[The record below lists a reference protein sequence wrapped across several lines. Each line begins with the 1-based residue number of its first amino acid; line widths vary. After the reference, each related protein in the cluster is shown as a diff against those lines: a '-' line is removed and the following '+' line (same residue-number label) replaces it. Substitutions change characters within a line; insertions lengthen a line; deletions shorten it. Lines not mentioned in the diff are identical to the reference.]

1 MKATT
6 PVRLEQAFDDASAIS
21 SLVVRNGPFSCI
33 ASYLPAAATGV
44 RLDADA
50 GDDVLPWF
58 RSNWAVNGTATI
70 PDAEIILHNPRFVDA
85 ARAFLDVDRIAPS
98 TVVVNVNAPMRAG
111 AVHVDIPSFRGATRD
126 WCPLSLLQ
134 TMGASGLFEAWRVV
148 EVGIVTW
155 FYTGRGGAYDYW
167 PDGLDAP
174 MASVRPPF
182 DNVALVADN
191 DRMYHR
197 IGWIGAPDAPSP
209 VITST
214 ATIHHDS
221 AGWIIR
227 DHGTTVAT
235 YDDDD
240 VRVSILWKARAERLS
255 EDPPPL
261 SRDLIAQILQSDLT
275 SRGRPGPGGA
285 DDEVLDDVA
294 WLQHVHDT
302 YYVNPHPA
310 AVT

>member
-1 MKATT
+1 MA
-6 PVRLEQAFDDASAIS
+6 P
-21 SLVVRNGPFSCI
+21 P
-33 ASYLPAAATGV
+33 
-44 RLDADA
+44 
-50 GDDVLPWF
+50 
-58 RSNWAVNGTATI
+58 TI
-70 PDAEIILHNPRFVDA
+70 PDADIILHNPRFVDA
-85 ARAFLDVDRIAPS
+85 ARTFLDVDRVAPS

-235 YDDDD
+235 YGDDD

-261 SRDLIAQILQSDLT
+261 SRDLIAQILQSDLA
-275 SRGRPGPGGA
+275 SRGRPGPAAPTTRSSTTSRGSSTFTTPTTSTPTPQRAPDICPATAAHRLRERVCYHSCGA
-285 DDEVLDDVA
+285 GPSASLA
-294 WLQHVHDT
+294 GR
-302 YYVNPHPA
+302 
-310 AVT
+310 